1 MKSFARQA
9 FAILAI
15 VGVALTACN
24 YGTSSFPKGPS
35 VPVSKFSYVGLTGP
49 LNWYGLNETA
59 NFLFD
64 KGMNQSPIDITP
76 SAITLDNGVSCILNV
91 PSYPSGAV
99 FENLGTNVEVVVN
112 GTLVDSGK
120 TYNLAQ
126 FHFHAPPLVSIASMK
141 RSIRW
146 NYTLYLK
153 LSVSRLRFSPGTAI
167 YALNN

>member
-9 FAILAI
+9 LTILAI
-15 VGVALTACN
+15 VGVALSACS
-24 YGTSSFPKGPS
+24 YGTTSFPREPS

-59 NFLFD
+59 NFLCD

-76 SAITLDNGVSCILNV
+76 SAITLDNGASCTLNV
-91 PSYPSGAV
+91 PSYPSDAV
-99 FENLGTNVEVVVN
+99 FENWVLMSRWPSTEHWWMVARHT
-112 GTLVDSGK
+112 TLRS
-120 TYNLAQ
+120 
-126 FHFHAPPLVSIASMK
+126 FISIPLVSIASMK

-153 LSVSRLRFSPGTAI
+153 LPVSRPRFSPGTAI
-167 YALNN
+167 YAFRN